1 MHHLSDFLCL
11 FKHCSKLKIIK
22 QKIAS
27 LKIRKHCIVKTS
39 HRIGIAHPYT
49 GVIKAKCHYYVFQ
62 HTRGLRHFY
71 SPVFIM
77 RLLSAVLVLLNIAY
91 HDTCGGGRLCRTG
104 AFCIQYGNRVLAQM
118 GPMGQMGQIGR
129 MGQMGQMLRR
139 NGNVFQMLPI
149 KEMGKCGNFAKTV
162 GEVSPKSHLHF
173 FYCFYRRNCHKM
185 VIKNGQIG

>member
-1 MHHLSDFLCL
+1 MH
-11 FKHCSKLKIIK
+11 
-22 QKIAS
+22 
-27 LKIRKHCIVKTS
+27 RT
-39 HRIGIAHPYT
+39 GIAHPYT

-62 HTRGLRHFY
+62 HTLVLRHFY
-71 SPVFIM
+71 GPVVIM
-77 RLLSAVLVLLNIAY
+77 RLLSAVLIILNIAY

-149 KEMGKCGNFAKTV
+149 KKNV
-162 GEVSPKSHLHF
+162 GICQNSGGGFSQIPLF
-173 FYCFYRRNCHKM
+173 FYKRNCHKM
-185 VIKNGQIG
+185 GYMGGGGGLPYFPFFLLKASFYTEIALAMQSYNFFDIS

>member
-1 MHHLSDFLCL
+1 MH
-11 FKHCSKLKIIK
+11 
-22 QKIAS
+22 
-27 LKIRKHCIVKTS
+27 RT
-39 HRIGIAHPYT
+39 GIAHPYT

-104 AFCIQYGNRVLAQM
+104 AFCVQPPEILRRLAM
-118 GPMGQMGQIGR
+118 GEGYGR
-129 MGQMGQMLRR
+129 MGMIGDLGQMGQMMRR

-149 KEMGKCGNFAKTV
+149 KKKWENV
-162 GEVSPKSHLHF
+162 GILPKQWGRFLQNPTYIF
-173 FYCFYRRNCHKM
+173 LLFLQEK
-185 VIKNGQIG
+185 KKA